1 MANHHVLDSHGADIS
16 GEDTWQALATAQLP
30 DGIALSSLT
39 LLELLHKQEKVDVL
53 VPLADLLNAD
63 GKLANGLLAQVLDI
77 LKQHSSRLGVWITS
91 NTDAD
96 DLPDVKD
103 FLLTQ
108 DLIVIHVPS
117 FADGRGFVLHRPC
130 VSLVMKVIFV
140 WQARL
145 VVIKLLI
152 CCALVLLA
160 LYSMSMMLNLILAKP
175 SLP

>member
-30 DGIALSSLT
+30 DGIALSNLT

-63 GKLANGLLAQVLDI
+63 GKLANGLLEQVLDI

-103 FLLTQ
+103 FGAT
-108 DLIVIHVPS
+108 S
-117 FADGRGFVLHRPC
+117 FVLNEHDAKSDISQAFTALASSYDGRDA
-130 VSLVMKVIFV
+130 S
-140 WQARL
+140 
-145 VVIKLLI
+145 
-152 CCALVLLA
+152 ALPMF
-160 LYSMSMMLNLILAKP
+160 SKN
-175 SLP
+175 

>member
-30 DGIALSSLT
+30 DGIALSNLT

-96 DLPDVKD
+96 DLPDVKE

-117 FADGRGFVLHRPC
+117 L
-130 VSLVMKVIFV
+130 
-140 WQARL
+140 
-145 VVIKLLI
+145 
-152 CCALVLLA
+152 
-160 LYSMSMMLNLILAKP
+160 
-175 SLP
+175 